1 MGKNVVVAVD
11 GSENSLRSLDY
22 LSVLFKNSDL
32 EVDLLYIMPALPPL
46 FDEPEVRKQAKK
58 QLEAIEKK
66 NREKGEEIL
75 SDAKQRLEKLGFDS
89 GRIRTHVEHKQKGPA
104 RDTCY
109 FSIMNHGSA
118 IAVGARGRSRLEKFF
133 TGSVSGNIV
142 QCSKDTPVWLVNG
155 KVSSTKILLALDP
168 SEHAMRAVDHAA
180 YMLADTPAEIRLF
193 YTKRDL
199 SRFIPDD
206 VLEAAPDISEFWQ
219 TKAGEQIAPFIQKA
233 VDKLKSAGIPEDRI
247 STEVIPG
254 TRNPADD
261 ITSYARKNW
270 FGTVVM
276 GRHGQSDKNEYPMGG
291 ITGRVVQDSAN
302 LAIWVV

>member
-22 LSVLFKNSDL
+22 LSVLFKDSDL

-75 SDAKQRLEKLGFDS
+75 SAAKQRLEKLGFDG
-89 GRIRTHVEHKQKGPA
+89 GRIRTNVEYKQRGPA

-109 FSIMNHGSA
+109 FTIMNHGSA

-142 QCSKDTPVWLVNG
+142 QCSKDKPVWLVNG
-155 KVSSTKILLALDP
+155 KVNSTKVLLALDP
-168 SEHAMRAVDHAA
+168 SENALRAVDHAGE
-180 YMLADTPAEIRLF
+180 MLADTPAEIRLF

-206 VLEAAPDISEFWQ
+206 VIEAAPDIAEFWQ

-233 VDKLKSAGIPEDRI
+233 VDKLKSAGIAEDRI

-302 LAIWVV
+302 LAVWVV

>member
-1 MGKNVVVAVD
+1 MGRNVVVAVD
-11 GSENSLRSLDY
+11 GSENSMRSLDY
-22 LSVLFKNSDL
+22 ISMMFGESDL
-32 EVDLLYIMPALPPL
+32 EIDLLYIMPALPPL
-46 FDEPEVRKQAKK
+46 FDDPEVRREAKK
-58 QLEAIEKK
+58 QLEAIETR
-66 NREKGEEIL
+66 NREKGEAIL
-75 SDAKQRLEKLGFDS
+75 SEAKERLEKLGFDG
-89 GRIRTHVEHKQKGPA
+89 GRIRTNLEHKERGAA

-109 FSIMNHGSA
+109 FTIMNQGQA
-118 IAVGARGRSRLEKFF
+118 IVVGARGRSRIEKFF

-142 QCSKDTPVWLVNG
+142 QCSKKTPVWLING
-155 KVSSTKILLALDP
+155 KVNSKKVLLALDP
-168 SEHAMRAVDHAA
+168 SENAMKAVDHAA
-180 YMLADTPAEIRLF
+180 LMLADTGAELRLF

-206 VLEAAPDISEFWQ
+206 VIEAAPDIQEFWQ
-219 TKAGEQIAPFIQKA
+219 TKAGEQIAPFIQKSI
-233 VDKLKSAGIPEDRI
+233 DKLKSAGIAENRI
-247 STEVIPG
+247 STEIIPG

-276 GRHGQSDKNEYPMGG
+276 GRHGQSDKNDYPMGG